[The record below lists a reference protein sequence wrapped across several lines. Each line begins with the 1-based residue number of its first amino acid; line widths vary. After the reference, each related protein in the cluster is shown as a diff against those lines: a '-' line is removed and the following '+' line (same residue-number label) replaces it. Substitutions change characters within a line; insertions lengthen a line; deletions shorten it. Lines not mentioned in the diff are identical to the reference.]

1 MSSKNGTIEAGG
13 YRLQYIEIYNWGT
26 FDQKIWRLK
35 PNCKNSLLTGAN
47 GSGKTTLVDAIITL
61 LVPPGKRHYNQSSGT
76 TSKRERNEKT
86 YTLGAYVTVQSES
99 GLAAK
104 TKHLRTKDDFS
115 ILLGVFYNPA
125 TKDYCSLAQVR
136 WFSNNDLKK
145 AYFIAPTALTVEEHF
160 IPLDTGGVW
169 KKRLK
174 KTTQAE
180 AFDSFTKYQ
189 QDFSKRFGLKSD
201 KALTLFAQTVGIK
214 VLGNLNEFIR
224 TNMLEEYDAEGEF
237 INLREHYEN
246 LLSAHQAIEKA
257 REQANLLQPIV
268 ENGEAFHELEKTVN
282 ELTQLQESITPFFAK
297 KKKALLQESLTSLES
312 DIAKRENQLV
322 DIRQEITR
330 QGNLRTDLQ
339 VAIST
344 DKVYEQVQNLD
355 KQIQQAQRE
364 QERQKNRA
372 NRYNQLADPLGYK
385 IDPNEKTFY
394 KTLNDSKSEI
404 STIQTTLETL
414 RTDEVAIQV
423 QLNGLKRTEDEL
435 EEELISLQKRTN
447 RIPLEQVRIRAL
459 ILAKLDLAESTL
471 PFAAELI
478 KIKASEKEWENPI
491 EQVLHPLGMT
501 LLVPEEHFENVLS
514 YVHKGKLNGKITF
527 RKVSELPFNQLKAGK
542 KSVLQKLDIKQ
553 NHTFTN
559 WLEHIIANEYNFIA
573 EKGHSNLGKHRQS
586 LTDRGTIKNDTH
598 FERDDS
604 VENKNTSWHILGWDN
619 RASVN
624 ALKAELSSIG
634 EDINQ
639 IQQTLKS
646 NQQSRQRMT
655 GRKDR
660 LTRFIGFDQFGEI
673 DWKTAQKNVKQYQ
686 SEKEKLVNSSNQLQ
700 ELENQLKVLVAH
712 IGGLDTDRDRL
723 IEQKST
729 LQNRS
734 DNYQQQ
740 LKETEETLTQF
751 QDISTKTFQATLD
764 KLVAN
769 ENLIVSTIGKT
780 ENKINREIGQQR
792 TEKAKELSKIEKRLS
807 LAMQRFITPTQ
818 TVLEKYPNWTVDT
831 INFQPDHK
839 YLPEF
844 KALYDKIRQE
854 DLPKYQKRFKD
865 WLNERLIFDIANFKT
880 SLENKSMQILD
891 SVEEINSSLKD
902 IHFNS
907 TPQTYIQLDIHKTR
921 DIAVREFKEMLK
933 DAMPDPAKL
942 IQGDEVELEKSFK
955 RIKKII
961 EELTNNEPWRKK
973 VTDVRNWLEF
983 AAIER
988 FRADNA
994 QRQYYVDSQSLS
1006 GGEKA
1011 KLAYT
1016 ILASAIAYQFGI
1028 RSQNNRR
1035 KSFRF
1040 AVVDEAFSKVD
1051 PENSVYA
1058 MELFK
1063 QLNLQ
1068 LMVVTPLDKINLA
1081 EPYIHAVHYVQ
1092 NKEKKNSEVFD
1103 MPMEIYEQKKK
1114 DFREGDED
1122 T

>member
-1 MSSKNGTIEAGG
+1 MSKNGSTDAGG

-145 AYFIAPTALTVEEHF
+145 GYFIAPTALTVEENF
-160 IPLDTGGVW
+160 IPLDTGRVW

-174 KTTQAE
+174 KNSQAE
-180 AFDSFTKYQ
+180 EFDSFSKYQ
-189 QDFSKRFGLKSD
+189 QVFSKRFGLKSD

-214 VLGNLNEFIR
+214 VLGNLNDFIR
-224 TNMLEEYDAEGEF
+224 TNMLEEHDAEGEF
-237 INLREHYEN
+237 VNLREHYEN

-268 ENGEAFHELEKTVN
+268 ENGETFHQLEKEVN
-282 ELTQLQESITPFFAK
+282 HLTQLQDSITPFFAK
-297 KKKALLQESLTSLES
+297 KKKALLNESLKSLAS
-312 DIAKRENQLV
+312 DIKKRENQLV
-322 DIRQEITR
+322 DIRQEIA
-330 QGNLRTDLQ
+330 QQNNQRTDLQ
-339 VAIST
+339 IAIST
-344 DKVYEQVQNLD
+344 NKVYEQVQNLD
-355 KQIQQAQRE
+355 KQIQQAERE
-364 QERQKNRA
+364 QAQQKNRA
-372 NRYNQLADPLGYK
+372 NRYNQLANPLGFK

-394 KTLNDSKSEI
+394 KALNDSKKEI
-404 STIQTTLETL
+404 TTSQTNLEELRST
-414 RTDEVAIQV
+414 EVDIQV
-423 QLNGLKRTEDEL
+423 QLNGLKDK
-435 EEELISLQKRTN
+435 EEELQEQLISLQKRTN
-447 RIPLEQVRIRAL
+447 RIPLEQVRIRAM
-459 ILAKLDLAESTL
+459 ILEKLDISESTL

-478 KIKASEKEWENPI
+478 KIKDAAKDWETPI
-491 EQVLHPLGMT
+491 EQVLYSLGMT
-501 LLVPEEHFENVLS
+501 LLVPAEHFEAVLS
-514 YVHKGKLNGKITF
+514 YVHKGKLNGKISF
-527 RKVSELPFNQLKAGK
+527 RKMGDVPFDKLKAAK
-542 KSVLQKLDIKQ
+542 KSVLQKIEIKQ
-553 NHTFTN
+553 NHVFSN
-559 WLEHIIANEYNFIA
+559 WLEHTIANEYNFIT
-573 EKGHSNLGKHRQS
+573 EKGYSHLGQHRQS
-586 LTDRGTIKNDTH
+586 VTPRGTIKNH
-598 FERDDS
+598 ASFERDDS
-604 VENKNTSWHILGWDN
+604 ITNKNTSWHILGWDN
-619 RASVN
+619 KASVTT
-624 ALKAELSSIG
+624 LKNELAIFGQQIG
-634 EDINQ
+634 Q
-639 IQQTLKS
+639 LQQTAKS
-646 NQQSRQRMT
+646 NQQNRQRIT
-655 GRKDR
+655 HRKDQ
-660 LTRFIGFDQFGEI
+660 LTRFIGFEQFGEI

-700 ELENQLKVLVAH
+700 ELENQLKGLVRQ
-712 IGGLDTDRDRL
+712 IEGLDTDRDRL

-740 LKETEETLTQF
+740 LKETEDT
-751 QDISTKTFQATLD
+751 ISQLANTEFSPFKA
-764 KLVAN
+764 KLEELIVE

-780 ENKINREIGQQR
+780 ENKVNREVGQQR
-792 TEKAKELSKIEKRLS
+792 MDKVKELSKIEKRLS

-818 TVLEKYPNWTVDT
+818 TVLEKYPNWTADT
-831 INFQPDHK
+831 INFQPDNK

-844 KALYDKIRQE
+844 KVMYDKIRQE

-880 SLENKSMQILD
+880 SLENKEVTILE

-907 TPQTYIQLDIHKTR
+907 TPLTYIQLDIHKSR

-988 FRADNA
+988 FRADDQ

-1051 PENSVYA
+1051 PENSIYA

-1103 MPMEIYEQKKK
+1103 MPMAIYEQKKK
-1114 DFREGDED
+1114 DFREGDGE
-1122 T
+1122 

>member
-1 MSSKNGTIEAGG
+1 MSKKNGTTEAGG

-125 TKDYCSLAQVR
+125 TKDYCSLAQVF

-145 AYFIAPTALTVEEHF
+145 AYFIAPTALTVEENF

-180 AFDSFTKYQ
+180 SFDSFTKYQ
-189 QDFSKRFGLKSD
+189 QVFAKKFGLKSA

-214 VLGNLNEFIR
+214 VLGNLNDFIR
-224 TNMLEEYDAEGEF
+224 TNMLEEHDAEAEF
-237 INLREHYEN
+237 LNLREHYEN

-268 ENGEAFHELEKTVN
+268 ENGATFHQLEKEVK
-282 ELTQLQESITPFFAK
+282 EIMQLQDSITPFFAK
-297 KKKALLQESLTSLES
+297 KKKALLNESIKSLKN
-312 DIAKRENQLV
+312 DILKRENQLV
-322 DIRQEITR
+322 DIRQEIAR
-330 QGNLRTDLQ
+330 QNNQRTDLQ

-364 QERQKNRA
+364 QEQQKNRA
-372 NRYNQLADPLGYK
+372 NRYNQLADPLDFK

-394 KTLNDSKSEI
+394 KALNDSKKEI
-404 STIQTTLETL
+404 TSSQTILEEL
-414 RTDEVAIQV
+414 RTDEVDIQI
-423 QLNGLKRTEDEL
+423 QLNGLKRKEDDL

-447 RIPLEQVRIRAL
+447 RIPLKQVQIRAA
-459 ILAKLDLAESTL
+459 ILAKLDIAEATL

-478 KIKASEKEWENPI
+478 KIKTSEKEWETPI
-491 EQVLHPLGMT
+491 EQVLQPLGMT
-501 LLVPEEHFENVLS
+501 LLVPEAYFEAVLT

-527 RKVSELPFNQLKAGK
+527 RKVGEMPFDKVKVAK
-542 KSVLQKLDIKQ
+542 KSILQKLDIKQ
-553 NHTFTN
+553 NHAFTN
-559 WLEHIIANEYNFIA
+559 WLEYTIANEYNFIA
-573 EKGHSNLGKHRQS
+573 EKGYSQLLQHSQS
-586 LTDRGTIKNDTH
+586 ITGRGTMKNQNH

-604 VENKNTSWHILGWDN
+604 VENKSTSWHILGWDN

-624 ALKAELSSIG
+624 ALKTELTSIG
-634 EDINQ
+634 DDIRQ

-646 NQQSRQRMT
+646 NQQRRQRT
-655 GRKDR
+655 TQRKDQ
-660 LTRFIGFDQFGEI
+660 LTRFINFEQFGEI
-673 DWKTAQKNVKQYQ
+673 DWKAALKNVKQYQ
-686 SEKEKLVNSSNQLQ
+686 SEKETLVNSSNQLQ
-700 ELENQLKVLVAH
+700 ELEKQLKAL
-712 IGGLDTDRDRL
+712 IYQIEGLDTDRDRL

-729 LQNRS
+729 LQNRF

-740 LKETEETLTQF
+740 LAETEAILGQLENTAF
-751 QDISTKTFQATLD
+751 SPFQAKLD
-764 KLVAN
+764 ELVAE

-780 ENKINREIGQQR
+780 ESKVNREIGQQR
-792 TEKAKELSKIEKRLS
+792 MDKTRELSKVEKRLS

-818 TVLEKYPNWTVDT
+818 KVLEKYPNWTSDT
-831 INFQPDHK
+831 INFQPDNK

-844 KALYDKIRQE
+844 KAMYDKIRQE

-880 SLENKSMQILD
+880 SLENKEVTILE
-891 SVEEINSSLKD
+891 SVDEINSSLKD

-907 TPQTYIQLDIHKTR
+907 NPQTYIQLDIHKTR
-921 DIAVREFKEMLK
+921 SIAVREFKEMMR

-942 IQGDEVELEKSFK
+942 IQGDEAELEKSFK

-988 FRADNA
+988 YRADDA

-1051 PENSVYA
+1051 PENSIYA

-1103 MPMEIYEQKKK
+1103 MPMDIYEQRKK
-1114 DFREGDED
+1114 DFREGEGE
-1122 T
+1122 

>member
-1 MSSKNGTIEAGG
+1 MSNKNGSIDAGG

-145 AYFIAPTALTVEEHF
+145 GYFIAPTALTVEEHF

-169 KKRLK
+169 KKTLK
-174 KTTQAE
+174 KNSKAE
-180 AFDSFTKYQ
+180 EFDSFTKYQ
-189 QDFSKRFGLKSD
+189 QVFSKRFGLKSD

-224 TNMLEEYDAEGEF
+224 TNMLEEHDAEGEF
-237 INLREHYEN
+237 MNLREHYEN

-268 ENGEAFHELEKTVN
+268 ENGEQFHQLEKEVQH
-282 ELTQLQESITPFFAK
+282 LTQLQESITPFFAK
-297 KKKALLQESLTSLES
+297 KKKALLQESLKSLNN
-312 DIAKRENQLV
+312 DIKKRENQLV
-322 DIRQEITR
+322 DIRQEIAR
-330 QGNLRTDLQ
+330 QNNQKTDLQ

-355 KQIQQAQRE
+355 KQIQQAERE
-364 QERQKNRA
+364 QAQQKNRA
-372 NRYNQLADPLGYK
+372 NRYNQLAGPLGFK

-394 KTLNDSKSEI
+394 KALNDGKKEI
-404 STIQTTLETL
+404 ANSQTQL
-414 RTDEVAIQV
+414 DEIRANEVDLQIE
-423 QLNGLKRTEDEL
+423 LNGLKRQEDTLTEQL
-435 EEELISLQKRTN
+435 VSLQKRTN
-447 RIPLEQVRIRAL
+447 RIPLAQVRVRKA
-459 ILAKLDLAESTL
+459 ILEKLDLAEATL

-478 KIKASEKEWENPI
+478 KIKEGNADWETPI
-491 EQVLHPLGMT
+491 EQVLRPLGMT
-501 LLVPEEHFENVLS
+501 LLVPTEYFDAVLG
-514 YVHKGKLNGKITF
+514 YVHRGKLDGKISF
-527 RKVSELPFNQLKAGK
+527 RKVGDVPFDKVKTAK
-542 KSVLQKLDIKQ
+542 KSILQKVEIKQ
-553 NHTFTN
+553 NHAFTN
-559 WLEHIIANEYNFIA
+559 WLEHTIANEYNFIA
-573 EKGHSNLGKHRQS
+573 EKGHTHLAQHRQS
-586 LTDRGTIKNDTH
+586 VTDRGTIKNH
-598 FERDDS
+598 ASYERDDS
-604 VENKNTSWHILGWDN
+604 VANKNTSWHILGWDN
-619 RASVN
+619 KASIRT
-624 ALKAELSSIG
+624 LKEELTAI
-634 EDINQ
+634 EQEIKQ
-639 IQQTLKS
+639 VQQTIK
-646 NQQSRQRMT
+646 NNGQNRQRISS
-655 GRKDR
+655 RKDQ
-660 LTRFIGFDQFGEI
+660 LTRFIGFEQFGEI

-686 SEKEKLVNSSNQLQ
+686 AEKEKLVNSSNQLQ
-700 ELENQLKVLVAH
+700 ELENQLAAMVRQIA
-712 IGGLDTDRDRL
+712 GLDTDRDRL

-729 LQNRS
+729 LQSRY

-740 LKETEETLTQF
+740 LKETENTLSGLSNTNLSPFQAKLEELTQ
-751 QDISTKTFQATLD
+751 D
-764 KLVAN
+764 
-769 ENLIVSTIGKT
+769 ENLVVSTIDKA
-780 ENKINREIGQQR
+780 ENKINRTVGQQF
-792 TEKAKELSKIEKRLS
+792 TDKSKELSKVEKRLS
-807 LAMQRFITPTQ
+807 LSMQRFITPTP
-818 TVLEKYPNWTVDT
+818 TILEKYPNWTSDT
-831 INFQPDHK
+831 INFQPDNK

-880 SLENKSMQILD
+880 SLENKEVQILE
-891 SVEEINSSLKD
+891 SVDEINSSLKD

-907 TPQTYIQLDIHKTR
+907 TPLTYIQLDIHKSR

-988 FRADNA
+988 FRADDQ

-1028 RSQNNRR
+1028 RNQNNRR

-1092 NKEKKNSEVFD
+1092 NKAKKNSEVFD
-1103 MPMEIYEQKKK
+1103 MPMAIYEQKKR
-1114 DFREGDED
+1114 DFREE
-1122 T
+1122 

>member
-1 MSSKNGTIEAGG
+1 MSKKNGTAETGG

-26 FDQKIWRLK
+26 FDQKIWRLR

-76 TSKRERNEKT
+76 TSRRERNEKT

-115 ILLGVFYNPA
+115 ILLGIFYNPA
-125 TKDYCSLAQVR
+125 TKDYCTLAQVR

-145 AYFIAPTALTVEEHF
+145 GYFIAPTALTVEEHF

-174 KTTQAE
+174 KEVKAE
-180 AFDSFTKYQ
+180 EFDSFSKYQ
-189 QDFSKRFGLKSD
+189 QVFSKRFGLKSQ

-214 VLGNLNEFIR
+214 VLGNLNDFIR
-224 TNMLEEYDAEGEF
+224 TNMLEEHDAEGEF
-237 INLREHYEN
+237 LNLREHYEN

-268 ENGEAFHELEKTVN
+268 ENGEAFHTMEKEVIQ
-282 ELTQLQESITPFFAK
+282 LTRLQESIPPYFAK
-297 KKKALLQESLTSLES
+297 KKKILLEESLKSLEN
-312 DIAKRENQLV
+312 DITKRENQLT
-322 DIRQEITR
+322 DLRQEIA
-330 QGNLRTDLQ
+330 QQNIQRTDLQ
-339 VAIST
+339 IAIST

-355 KQIQQAQRE
+355 KQIQQSERE
-364 QERQKNRA
+364 QEQLKSRA
-372 NRYNQLADPLGYK
+372 KRYNQLATTLECK
-385 IDPNEKTFY
+385 SDPNEKAFY
-394 KTLNDSKSEI
+394 KALTDSKKEI
-404 STIQTTLETL
+404 STLETDLEEL
-414 RTDEVAIQV
+414 RTAEVDIQIE
-423 QLNGLKRTEDEL
+423 LNGVKSKEAEL
-435 EEELISLQKRTN
+435 EVQVVSLQKRTN
-447 RIPLEQVRIRAL
+447 RIPLTQIRIRTAL
-459 ILAKLDLAESTL
+459 LEKLDLSETVL

-478 KIKASEKEWENPI
+478 KIKEGEKEWETVI
-491 EQVLHPLGMT
+491 EQALHVLGMT
-501 LLVPEEHFENVLS
+501 LLVPEKHFDAVLAF
-514 YVHKGKLNGKITF
+514 VHKGKLNGKISF
-527 RKVSELPFNQLKAGK
+527 RKIEEGNVDKIKPVK
-542 KSVLQKLDIKQ
+542 KSILQKVAIKQ
-553 NHTFTN
+553 NHPYTN
-559 WLEHIIANEYNFIA
+559 WLEHLIYTEYNFIP
-573 EKGHSNLGKHRQS
+573 EKGYSHIEKHAQS
-586 LTDRGTIKNDTH
+586 LTDRGIIKNH
-598 FERDDS
+598 LLYEREDS
-604 VENKNTSWHILGWDN
+604 ADSKNKSQHILGWDN
-619 RASVN
+619 KASIT
-624 ALKAELSSIG
+624 ALKLELADFEKKI
-634 EDINQ
+634 DQ
-639 IQQTLKS
+639 FQQTIK
-646 NQQSRQRMT
+646 NNHKRRQVAT
-655 GRKDR
+655 TRKDQ
-660 LTRFIGFDQFGEI
+660 LTRFIGFEQFGEI
-673 DWKTAQKNVKQYQ
+673 DWKSAQKNIQQYQ
-686 SEKEKLVNSSNQLQ
+686 SEKNKLVNSSNQLQ
-700 ELENQLKVLVAH
+700 ELESQLKILVVQ
-712 IGGLDTDRDRL
+712 IENLDGDRDRL
-723 IEQKST
+723 IEQKGT
-729 LQNRS
+729 LQNRF

-740 LKETEETLTQF
+740 LKEAEETLAQLQQETTKGF
-751 QDISTKTFQATLD
+751 QKELD
-764 KLVAN
+764 KLVAE

-780 ENKINREIGQQR
+780 ENKINREVGKQR
-792 TEKAKELSKIEKRLS
+792 EEKAKELGKIEKRLS
-807 LAMQRFITPTQ
+807 LAMQRFITPTP
-818 TVLEKYPNWTVDT
+818 VILAKYPNWTADT
-831 INFQPDHK
+831 INFQPDIK
-839 YLPEF
+839 YLKEF
-844 KALYDKIRQE
+844 KTLYDKIRQE
-854 DLPKYQKRFKD
+854 DLPKHQKRFKD

-880 SLENKSMQILD
+880 SLENKEVQILE

-942 IQGDEVELEKSFK
+942 IQGDEIELEKSFK

-961 EELTNNEPWRKK
+961 EELTHNEPWRKK

-988 FRADNA
+988 FRADNQ

-1028 RSQNNRR
+1028 RSHNSHR

-1051 PENSVYA
+1051 PENSIYA

-1103 MPMEIYEQKKK
+1103 MPMAVYEAKKAE
-1114 DFREGDED
+1114 FRENE
-1122 T
+1122 

>member
-1 MSSKNGTIEAGG
+1 MSTKNGSIEAGG

-125 TKDYCSLAQVR
+125 TKDYCSLTQVR

-174 KTTQAE
+174 KTTKAE
-180 AFDSFTKYQ
+180 AYDSFTKYQ

-297 KKKALLQESLTSLES
+297 KKKTLLQESLTSLES

-330 QGNLRTDLQ
+330 QNNQRTDLQ

-364 QERQKNRA
+364 QKQQKNRA

-394 KTLNDSKSEI
+394 KTLNDSKGEI
-404 STIQTTLETL
+404 ATIQTTLETL
-414 RTDEVAIQV
+414 RTDEVDIQV
-423 QLNGLKRTEDEL
+423 QLNGLKRKEDEL

-478 KIKASEKEWENPI
+478 KIKPAEKDWENQI
-491 EQVLHPLGMT
+491 EQVLRPLGMT
-501 LLVPEEHFENVLS
+501 LLVPEAHFENVLA

-527 RKVSELPFNQLKAGK
+527 RKVSELPFNKLKAEK

-553 NHTFTN
+553 NHAFTN

-586 LTDRGTIKNDTH
+586 VTNRGTIKNHTH

-604 VENKNTSWHILGWDN
+604 LENKSTSWHILGWDN

-624 ALKAELSSIG
+624 ALKTELSSIG

-646 NQQSRQRMT
+646 NRQNRQRIT
-655 GRKDR
+655 TRKDQ
-660 LTRFIGFDQFGEI
+660 LTRFIGLDLFGEI
-673 DWKTAQKNVKQYQ
+673 DWKSAQKNVKQYQ

-700 ELENQLKVLVAH
+700 ELENQLKTLVAH

-729 LQNRS
+729 LQNRF

-740 LKETEETLTQF
+740 LRETEETLTQF
-751 QDISTKTFQATLD
+751 QNISTKAFQVTLD
-764 KLVAN
+764 KLVAD

-792 TEKAKELSKIEKRLS
+792 TEKTRELSKIEKRLS

-818 TVLEKYPNWTVDT
+818 KVLEKYPNWTADT

-1122 T
+1122 A

>member
-1 MSSKNGTIEAGG
+1 MSKNGSIDAGG

-136 WFSNNDLKK
+136 WFSNNDLRKG
-145 AYFIAPTALTVEEHF
+145 YFIAPTALTVEENF

-169 KKRLK
+169 KKTLK
-174 KTTQAE
+174 KNSKAE
-180 AFDSFTKYQ
+180 EFDSFTKYQ
-189 QDFSKRFGLKSD
+189 QVFSKTFGLKSD

-224 TNMLEEYDAEGEF
+224 TNMLEEHDAEGEF

-268 ENGEAFHELEKTVN
+268 ENGTIFYDLEKEVN
-282 ELTQLQESITPFFAK
+282 DLVALQENIIPFFAK
-297 KKKALLQESLTSLES
+297 KKKTLLEESLKSLQN
-312 DIAKRENQLV
+312 DIVKRDNQLT
-322 DIRQEITR
+322 DLRQVIAR
-330 QGNLRTDLQ
+330 QNNQRTDLQ

-355 KQIQQAQRE
+355 KQIQQTKRE
-364 QERQKNRA
+364 LEQQKGRA
-372 NRYNQLADPLGYK
+372 NRYNQLAEPLGFK

-394 KTLNDSKSEI
+394 KVLNNSRGEI
-404 STIQTTLETL
+404 ENIQKTLEEL
-414 RTDEVAIQV
+414 RTEEVAIQV
-423 QLNGLKRTEDEL
+423 QLNGIKRKEEEL
-435 EEELISLQKRTN
+435 EESLISLQKRTN
-447 RIPLEQVRIRAL
+447 RIPLAQIKIRAA
-459 ILAKLDLAESTL
+459 ILEKLDISESTL

-478 KIKASEKEWENPI
+478 KIKAAEKDWETPI
-491 EQVLHPLGMT
+491 EQVLQSLGMT
-501 LLVPEEHFENVLS
+501 LLVPEEHFEQMLNFI
-514 YVHKGKLNGKITF
+514 HKTKLEGKITF
-527 RKVSELPFNQLKAGK
+527 RKVGDMPFDKIKAEK
-542 KSVLQKLDIKQ
+542 NSVLNKLEIKQ
-553 NHTFTN
+553 NHRFTN
-559 WLEHIIANEYNFIA
+559 WLEHTIANEYNFIA
-573 EKGHSNLGKHRQS
+573 EKGHTQLAKHRQS
-586 LTDRGTIKNDTH
+586 VTNRGTIKNFAK
-598 FERDDS
+598 FERDGS
-604 VENKNTSWHILGWDN
+604 LENKPTSWHILGWDN
-619 RASVN
+619 KASVN
-624 ALKAELSSIG
+624 ALKQELLELSK
-634 EDINQ
+634 EINQ
-639 IQQTLKS
+639 FQQTAKSIQQRR
-646 NQQSRQRMT
+646 QQATS
-655 GRKDR
+655 RKDQ
-660 LTRFIGFDQFGEI
+660 LTRLLGFEQFGDI
-673 DWKTAQKNVKQYQ
+673 DWKTAQKNIKQYQ
-686 SEKEKLVNSSNQLQ
+686 SEKDKLVNSSNQLQ
-700 ELENQLKVLVAH
+700 ELESQLKTLLSH
-712 IGGLDTDRDRL
+712 ISDLDTDRDRL
-723 IEQKST
+723 IEQKGT
-729 LQNRS
+729 LQNRY
-734 DNYQQQ
+734 DNYQIQ
-740 LKETEETLTQF
+740 LKESEETLSNLTTV
-751 QDISTKTFQATLD
+751 ISKSMQ
-764 KLVAN
+764 VAIEEMVVE

-780 ENKINREIGQQR
+780 ENKINRVVGQQR
-792 TEKAKELSKIEKRLS
+792 EEKSKALSKVEKRLS

-818 TVLEKYPNWTVDT
+818 TVLEKYPNWTADT
-831 INFQPDHK
+831 INFQPDIK
-839 YLPEF
+839 YLSEF
-844 KALYDKIRQE
+844 KAMYDKIRQE

-880 SLENKSMQILD
+880 SLENKEVQILE

-907 TPQTYIQLDIHKTR
+907 APLTYIQLDIHKTR
-921 DIAVREFKEMLK
+921 DIAVREFKEMLR

-988 FRADNA
+988 FRADDQ

-1092 NKEKKNSEVFD
+1092 NKAKKNSEVFD
-1103 MPMEIYEQKKK
+1103 MPMDIYEQQKK
-1114 DFREGDED
+1114 DFREGEN
-1122 T
+1122 